1 MTDREIIGKRIAE
14 LRKKKGLTT
23 YQLADMIGI
32 TRMHLWRVEN
42 GKYSTGIDTISKIA
56 NALGY
61 EIDLVRKN
69 EES

>member
-1 MTDREIIGKRIAE
+1 MTDRERIGKRIAE
-14 LRKKKGLTT
+14 LRKKKGLNT

-56 NALGY
+56 NALGCRV
-61 EIDLVRKN
+61 DLV
-69 EES
+69 EE

>member
-1 MTDREIIGKRIAE
+1 MTDRERIGKRIAE
-14 LRKKKGLTT
+14 LRKQKGLTT

-56 NALGY
+56 NALGCRV
-61 EIDLVRKN
+61 DLV
-69 EES
+69 EE